1 MNTDRSS
8 LRHTQTR
15 AAKTVATHTY
25 YITNAIQSGSFN
37 FVPTN
42 KWGSIVH
49 DINVGRIHI
58 PPIPYTAP
66 TVSTIADRPV
76 ASLTTSL
83 ASYNAA
89 LPGSWVSITSAEY
102 QMLVVGDMVTIPL
115 TTTKLGN
122 SSRFSIFVTNV
133 ANAGVQP
140 ANVYAFAVDRKRQ
153 SEWARTW
160 ILFGL
165 RKLEQDME
173 RALV

>member
-1 MNTDRSS
+1 
-8 LRHTQTR
+8 
-15 AAKTVATHTY
+15 
-25 YITNAIQSGSFN
+25 
-37 FVPTN
+37 
-42 KWGSIVH
+42 
-49 DINVGRIHI
+49 
-58 PPIPYTAP
+58 
-66 TVSTIADRPV
+66 
-76 ASLTTSL
+76 
-83 ASYNAA
+83 
-89 LPGSWVSITSAEY
+89 
-102 QMLVVGDMVTIPL
+102 MLVVGDMVTIPL